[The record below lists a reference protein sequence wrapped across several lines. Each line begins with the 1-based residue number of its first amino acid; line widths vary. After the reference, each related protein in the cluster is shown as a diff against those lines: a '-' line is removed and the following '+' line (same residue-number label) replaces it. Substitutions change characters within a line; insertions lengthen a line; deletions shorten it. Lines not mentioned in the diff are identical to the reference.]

1 MSLREP
7 HHLQAVDADQA
18 AALCTSLEP
27 LAGSGD
33 ALRLLVGDAELE
45 LPASAR
51 EAVADL
57 LQRMA
62 AGNNVVIA
70 STEAL
75 LTTSQAAEM
84 IGISHTYLLRLADA
98 GKLPV
103 QYRGTHRRFALADVV
118 RYLESVATE
127 RARGSVAE
135 ESTAADR

>member
-7 HHLQAVDADQA
+7 HRAKAVDVGRA
-18 AALCTSLEP
+18 AEVGKGLEL
-27 LAGSGD
+27 LAASGD
-33 ALRLLVGDAELE
+33 SLRLVVGGAEVE
-45 LPASAR
+45 LPASVR
-51 EAVADL
+51 ESVVDL
-57 LQRMA
+57 LQRIA
-62 AGNNVVIA
+62 AGDNVVIA

-118 RYLESVATE
+118 RYVEAAAEAT
-127 RARGSVAE
+127 RAN
-135 ESTAADR
+135 